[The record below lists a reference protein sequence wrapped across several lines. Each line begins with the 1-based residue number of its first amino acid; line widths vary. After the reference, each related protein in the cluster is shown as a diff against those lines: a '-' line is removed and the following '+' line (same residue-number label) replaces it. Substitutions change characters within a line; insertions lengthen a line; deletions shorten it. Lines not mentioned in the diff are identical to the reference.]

1 MTPHDRDSDLAT
13 RVALDRV
20 DAARRQYF
28 GMFIAAAALEGLG
41 LGAFVLLAD
50 FSNRTHLLILIAA
63 ILTYGTIGLGLC
75 ALGVYT
81 RWWALRIVRAMD
93 ARLDAPAG

>member
-1 MTPHDRDSDLAT
+1 MAALNDDDAAT
-13 RVALDRV
+13 RVTLERV

-28 GMFIAAAALEGLG
+28 GMFIAAAALEGVG
-41 LGAFVLLAD
+41 LAAFLLLAD
-50 FSNRTHLLILIAA
+50 LSDRTHLLILVAA

-81 RWWALRIVRAMD
+81 RWWALKIVRAMD
-93 ARLDAPAG
+93 ARGDA